1 MTRMRFHPTTP
12 NPRRRGPGLIALAAL
27 LLAFSVGFATADAQT
42 PTGPK
47 RSDTMPAGKNPHL
60 GKADSIKG
68 GLALY
73 RVRCG
78 DCHGLDARGYRGP
91 DLTAALGGMPDERL
105 YQTIRKGVPGSE
117 MQPSNMTD
125 DDVLMIMA
133 YLRNMTGATAAEA
146 PSGNAENGRQL
157 FAAQC
162 ATCHRVGDS
171 GGRLGPDLSRI
182 GSARSRD
189 ALIREIRTPSE
200 WMAPGYESVTIVT
213 RDGQKIRGVKKNED
227 TFSIQIMD
235 ARERLQGYIKADVQ
249 QVGFEKT
256 SLMPEYGTERL
267 SDSDLNDL
275 IGYLRTL
282 RGATTR

>member
-1 MTRMRFHPTTP
+1 MRLIAVCTVMV
-12 NPRRRGPGLIALAAL
+12 GVSAIALAQN
-27 LLAFSVGFATADAQT
+27 V
-42 PTGPK
+42 TGPK
-47 RSDTMPAGKNPHL
+47 RSDTHPPGKNPHL

-68 GLALY
+68 GQVLFQT
-73 RVRCG
+73 RCA

-91 DLTAALGGMPDERL
+91 DLTAVLGGMPDERL
-105 YQTIRKGVPGSE
+105 FQTVRKGVPGSE
-117 MQPSNMTD
+117 MQPNNMTD
-125 DDVLMIMA
+125 DDVLLIIA
-133 YLRNMTGATAAEA
+133 YLRNLNKATATETA
-146 PSGNAENGRQL
+146 SGNADNGRRL

-162 ATCHRVGDS
+162 ASCHRVGDS

-182 GSARSRD
+182 GSSRSRD
-189 ALIREIRTPSE
+189 ALVREIRTPSE

-213 RDGQKIRGVKKNED
+213 TDGQKIRGVKKNED

-249 QVGFEKT
+249 QVIFEKA
-256 SLMPEYGTERL
+256 SMMPEYGKERL
-267 SDSDLNDL
+267 NDGDLNDV

>member
-1 MTRMRFHPTTP
+1 MTRMR
-12 NPRRRGPGLIALAAL
+12 LIALLAL
-27 LLAFSVGFATADAQT
+27 VLALSLPSAVAVAKADAQT
-42 PTGPK
+42 LPGPK
-47 RSDTMPAGKNPHL
+47 RSDTHPPGKNPHL
-60 GKADSIKG
+60 GNADAIKS
-68 GLALY
+68 GLVLY

-105 YQTIRKGVPGSE
+105 FQTIRKGVPGSE
-117 MQPSNMTD
+117 MQPSTAID
-125 DDVLMIMA
+125 DDVLMIIA
-133 YLRNMTGATAAEA
+133 YLRNMNAAAPPEA
-146 PSGNAENGRQL
+146 ASGNAENGQKL

-162 ATCHRVGDS
+162 ATCHRVGDT
-171 GGRLGPDLSRI
+171 GGRLGPDLSRV
-182 GSARSRD
+182 GAARSRD
-189 ALIREIRTPSE
+189 ALVREIRTPSE

-235 ARERLQGYIKADVQ
+235 ARERIQGHMKSDLQQLI
-249 QVGFEKT
+249 FEKA
-256 SLMPEYGTERL
+256 SLMPEYGQERL

-282 RGATTR
+282 RGATSR